1 MCARY
6 SNCTRRKVL
15 QIGVFEHCEPMKD
28 QDALLAQFTD
38 TFGKFWELAEYADV
52 YPVAADFCNLTSA
65 IYN

>member
-1 MCARY
+1 
-6 SNCTRRKVL
+6 
-15 QIGVFEHCEPMKD
+15 MKD